1 MKIHTR
7 KVTKEIYT
15 YIADDGMEF
24 NTRQACEDHDLWLKK
39 NKLETIFHAVPKFEY
54 SPPFDTSC
62 DATWRWMYVSTMEQF
77 NVIREVLFDSDAS
90 GYEYEPDEAKFPC
103 WLLFHNDEYGM
114 GDVDGTIGDV
124 GAAMTDYLLKVGER
138 FQQYENLLQ
147 LKEGE
152 TK

>member
-1 MKIHTR
+1 MEVRIK
-7 KVTKEIYT
+7 KVTTEVKT
-15 YIADDGMEF
+15 YIAFDGKQF
-24 NTRQACEDHDLWLKK
+24 TDRRVCEDYEKAITMAKRRKAFDA
-39 NKLETIFHAVPKFEY
+39 IPKFEY
-54 SPPFDTSC
+54 APPFDSGDTV
-62 DATWRWMYVSTMEQF
+62 WRWMYVSTMEQF
-77 NVIREVLFDSDAS
+77 NAIREVLFDSDAS
-90 GYEYEPDEAKFPC
+90 GYEYEPDEEKFPC